1 MTNRAR
7 FKILWI
13 VTGLTILA
21 IAYLVSF
28 NYYHALEI
36 SQRNVLER
44 LKAITTTA
52 SLQVD
57 GSVHQEVVRYWTKE
71 NDSIENSHQY
81 RLLKEQ
87 LVGIH
92 RISELEA
99 PLYTIFYDSSSKQL
113 AYGITSS
120 SVNFF
125 RERMV
130 HYPEVLL
137 GKFEGGGVLH
147 SYPTENGEVLSA
159 FAPIKNTKGETV
171 ALLVADQSCS
181 VFTTEAHRELTRQS
195 IIAVAT
201 VLPLVLLLFFYT
213 RRFLREQKEYERSL
227 QKQQTAIVNQSRII
241 KQQNNT
247 LLKKNKEI
255 ESINETLDKLVKERT
270 QSLLKTTEELQTYLY
285 RSSHDMRGP
294 VSSILGL
301 VRLMAMEN
309 KVEPYAK
316 MIHDSAVLLSAR
328 IQSLSDVYEIST
340 RKINLAESSLCE
352 LLEDVR
358 LELHAKGL
366 NNYLLCQETQSCEPL
381 KLDKDLAKIL
391 LKETVL
397 NSVYHNRLENNPTH
411 VWVKTQNNSG
421 VLNIEVIDNGIGM
434 DENALSHAFQMFFR
448 GHEKSQGIGLGLFK
462 VKLIVEKLKGKL
474 ELISNP
480 YAGTSVRI
488 SLPYS

>member
-1 MTNRAR
+1 MTNRSR

-13 VTGLTILA
+13 VMGLTILA
-21 IAYLVSF
+21 IAYLISF
-28 NYYHALEI
+28 NYYNALEI

-44 LKAITTTA
+44 LRAITTTA
-52 SLQVD
+52 SLQID
-57 GSVHQEVVRYWTKE
+57 GSAHQQVVQHWTNEK
-71 NDSIENSHQY
+71 DTIENFYPYQ
-81 RLLKEQ
+81 LLKEQ
-87 LVGIH
+87 LIRIH
-92 RISELEA
+92 RVSELDA
-99 PLYTIFYDSSSKQL
+99 PLYTIFYDSTSKQL
-113 AYGITSS
+113 EYGITSS

-125 RERMV
+125 RQRMV

-137 GKFEGGGVLH
+137 GKFEVGGVLH

-171 ALLVADQSCS
+171 GLLVADQSCS
-181 VFTTEAHRELTRQS
+181 VFTSEAHRELTRQS
-195 IIAVAT
+195 IIAVTT

-241 KQQNNT
+241 KQQNNK

-255 ESINETLDKLVKERT
+255 ASINETLDKLVKERT

-301 VRLMAMEN
+301 VRLMAMES
-309 KVEPYAK
+309 KVEPYAR
-316 MIHDSAVLLSAR
+316 MIQDSAVLLSAR
-328 IQSLSDVYEIST
+328 IQSLSDVYEIGT
-340 RKINLAESSLCE
+340 RKVNLNEWSLCE

-358 LELHAKGL
+358 FELHAKGL
-366 NNYLLCQETQSCEPL
+366 NNYLLCQETESCEPL
-381 KLDKDLAKIL
+381 KLDKDLAKML

-411 VWVKTQNNSG
+411 VWVKTHNNSG
-421 VLNIEVIDNGIGM
+421 MLNIEVVDNGIGM
-434 DENALSHAFQMFFR
+434 DKNTLNHAFQMFFR

-480 YAGTSVRI
+480 DGGASVRI